1 MIAQYSTVV
10 CRREE
15 KLSYFKVDNH
25 FPLFLRCLN
34 QLRELGNHYTISWEV
49 TVLPR
54 CRQKDILPSKVHKIT
69 LNNTK
74 LP

>member
-10 CRREE
+10 WRREE

-34 QLRELGNHYTISWEV
+34 QLCELGNHYSLHYQLRSDSVAARRIYY
-49 TVLPR
+49 PR
-54 CRQKDILPSKVHKIT
+54 KFI
-69 LNNTK
+69 K